1 MSKNKKHENVNSYF
15 SKDQEMR
22 LYDGTEKT
30 ANELKVGDELIGL
43 NSEPTKITKIYKSN
57 EELYEICQD
66 YGNNYVVD
74 GNHILV
80 LKFTNV

>member
-1 MSKNKKHENVNSYF
+1 MSKNKKRENVKSYF

-30 ANELKVGDELIGL
+30 ANELEVGDELIGL

-66 YGNNYVVD
+66 YGTWF
-74 GNHILV
+74 L
-80 LKFTNV
+80 L